1 MTTRTKLSFPS
12 SRDIWPAVERW
23 SKIENA
29 ELKSSGGSER
39 LYQKGGLM
47 TAPMMYKFRQSAG
60 EVAVEAWI
68 PSTTFQRACSF
79 FMLPPEMGVDSGGV
93 KAALIRKVAR
103 QALNQLLHELGGPL
117 VQ

>member
-12 SRDIWPAVERW
+12 SQDIWPAVERW
-23 SKIENA
+23 SKNENA

-47 TAPMMYKFRQSAG
+47 TAPMMYKFQQAEG

-68 PSTTFQRACSF
+68 PNTTFQRACSF
-79 FMLPPEMGVDSGGV
+79 FLLPPEMGVESGGV
-93 KAALIRKVAR
+93 TAAVIRKVAR
-103 QALNQLLHELGGPL
+103 QSLNQLLQELGAPL

>member
-12 SRDIWPAVERW
+12 SHDIWPAVERW
-23 SKIENA
+23 SKNENA
-29 ELKSSGGSER
+29 ELKSSGGFER
-39 LYQKGGLM
+39 LYQKGGIM
-47 TAPMMYKFRQSAG
+47 TAPMMYKFRQAGG

-79 FMLPPEMGVDSGGV
+79 FLLPPEMGVESGGV
-93 KAALIRKVAR
+93 KAAVIRKVAR
-103 QALNQLLHELGGPL
+103 QALNQLLHELGAPL

>member
-12 SRDIWPAVERW
+12 SRDIWPEVERW
-23 SKIENA
+23 SKHENA
-29 ELKSSGGSER
+29 ELKSSSESER

-47 TAPMMYKFRQSAG
+47 TAPLMYKFRQAGG

-79 FMLPPEMGVDSGGV
+79 FILPPEMGVESGGV
-93 KAALIRKVAR
+93 KAAVIRKVAR
-103 QALNQLLHELGGPL
+103 QALNQLLHQLGAPL

>member
-12 SRDIWPAVERW
+12 SHDIWPAVERW
-23 SKIENA
+23 SRNENA
-29 ELKSSGGSER
+29 ELKCSEGFER
-39 LYQKGGLM
+39 LYQKGGIM
-47 TAPMMYKFRQSAG
+47 TAPMMYKFTQAGG

-79 FMLPPEMGVDSGGV
+79 FLLPPEMGVESGGV
-93 KAALIRKVAR
+93 KAAVIRKVAR
-103 QALNQLLHELGGPL
+103 QALNQLLHELGAPL